1 MEKLKTQTI
10 NKNETQVKLM
20 ARMIYDYVVGPDA
33 EKKNNYMADKV
44 TEARLQE
51 IQDINKKAYA
61 HLGEDGYVEIPVAKA
76 WYRATESKIE
86 NNGEVVEGTM
96 FPAAITNKETGKLE
110 AYIAMVPLK
119 KSAYDILKKGSTDD
133 KDVDIPAED
142 MLPFQKGK
150 NQCLLMD
157 VASMNSKL
165 PRSAAATLFYAFLKQ
180 MDALKKAGVEVE
192 NIIVD
197 VCTEMGFNSANLVL
211 DMKQARATNY
221 EDAPEDAALYEGK
234 IKPTLL
240 QQIEQEIE
248 ILRAKDAQK
257 QTPDD
262 HTM

>member
-10 NKNETQVKLM
+10 NKNETQIKLM

-61 HLGEDGYVEIPVAKA
+61 HLGEDGYVEIPVAQA

-86 NNGEVVEGTM
+86 NNGQIVEGTM
-96 FPAAITNKETGKLE
+96 FPAAITNKETGRLE
-110 AYIAMVPLK
+110 AYIAMTPLK
-119 KSAYDILKKGSTDD
+119 ADSYNKFKKGELL
-133 KDVDIPAED
+133 DVDLDAKD

-180 MDALKKAGVEVE
+180 MDALKNVGVEVD

-197 VCTEMGFNSANLVL
+197 VCTEMGFNSANFVL
-211 DMKQARATNY
+211 DMKQTRATNY

-248 ILRAKDAQK
+248 ILRVKDAQK
-257 QTPDD
+257 QTSDARIL
-262 HTM
+262 

>member
-1 MEKLKTQTI
+1 MEKLKTQKI
-10 NKNETQVKLM
+10 NKDEAQIKLM

-33 EKKNNYMADKV
+33 EKKNNFIADKV
-44 TEARLQE
+44 TENRLQE

-61 HLGEDGYVEIPVAKA
+61 HLNENGYVDIPTATA

-86 NNGEVVEGTM
+86 NNGQIIEGTM
-96 FPAAITNKETGKLE
+96 FPAAITNKETGRLE
-110 AYIAMVPLK
+110 AYIAITPLK
-119 KSAYDILKKGSTDD
+119 ADSYNKFKKGELL
-133 KDVDIPAED
+133 DVDLDAKD

-165 PRSAAATLFYAFLKQ
+165 SRPAAASLFYAFLKQ
-180 MDALKKAGVEVE
+180 MDALKKAGVEVD

-211 DMKQARATNY
+211 NMKHARETKY
-221 EDAPEDAALYEGK
+221 GDAPDDAALYEGK

-248 ILRAKDAQK
+248 VLKAKDMQAQ
-257 QTPDD
+257 TDR
-262 HTM
+262 TM

>member
-1 MEKLKTQTI
+1 MEKIKTQTI
-10 NKNETQVKLM
+10 NREESQIKLL
-20 ARMIYDYVVGPDA
+20 AHMIYDYVVGPDA
-33 EKKNNYMADKV
+33 DKKNNFVADKV
-44 TEARLQE
+44 TEDRLQE

-86 NNGEVVEGTM
+86 NNGKVVEGTM
-96 FPAAITNKETGKLE
+96 FPAAITNKETDRLE
-110 AYIAMVPLK
+110 AYIAMTPLK
-119 KSAYDILKKGSTDD
+119 ADSYNKFKKGELL
-133 KDVDIPAED
+133 DVDLDAKD
-142 MLPFQKGK
+142 MIPFQKGK

-165 PRSAAATLFYAFLKQ
+165 SRPAAATLFYGFLKQ
-180 MDALKKAGVEVE
+180 MDSLEKAGVEVD

-211 DMKQARATNY
+211 DMKKARETNY
-221 EDAPEDAALYEGK
+221 EHAPEDAALYEGK

-248 ILRAKDAQK
+248 VLKAKDMQIQA
-257 QTPDD
+257 DR
-262 HTM
+262 TM